1 MFTTVAAFIDPIEAQ
16 LAAGL
21 LQAEGIPARLDDTG
35 TAIANWEWR
44 LAIGGMRLRVPDAQA
59 MHARRVLAALEAGEY
74 ALDEDALDEDALPAR
89 HQDDRCSAPGPQGA
103 RDAGEPTAAC
113 HAADSDTHTAREL
126 RPPDRESLSSRI
138 AWAALMLL
146 GLPLPWR
153 RARDSDAVVRR
164 A

>member
-1 MFTTVAAFIDPIEAQ
+1 MFTTVAAYLDPIEAQ

-59 MHARRVLAALEAGEY
+59 IHARRVLAALDAGEY
-74 ALDEDALDEDALPAR
+74 SLDEHALDEGPLCGGGGEDSRDFMDGTSRKRRCEADAL
-89 HQDDRCSAPGPQGA
+89 Q
-103 RDAGEPTAAC
+103 
-113 HAADSDTHTAREL
+113 
-126 RPPDRESLSSRI
+126 PPYRESLSSRI
-138 AWAALMLL
+138 AWAALMLF

-153 RARDSDAVVRR
+153 RRHEDGAVTRR
-164 A
+164 L

>member
-1 MFTTVAAFIDPIEAQ
+1 MFTTVAAYTDPIEAQ

-59 MHARRVLAALEAGEY
+59 IHARRVLAALDAGEY
-74 ALDEDALDEDALPAR
+74 ALDEDALFDEGEEGNIHGTHGLQDALVAGGAGGSG
-89 HQDDRCSAPGPQGA
+89 DRGSRDSRREAGA
-103 RDAGEPTAAC
+103 L
-113 HAADSDTHTAREL
+113 HA
-126 RPPDRESLSSRI
+126 PDRESVSSRV

-153 RARDSDAVVRR
+153 RRRDQGAATRR
-164 A
+164 V

>member
-1 MFTTVAAFIDPIEAQ
+1 MFTTVAAYSDPIEAQ
-16 LAAGL
+16 LALGL

-59 MHARRVLAALEAGEY
+59 IHARRVLAALEAGEY
-74 ALDEDALDEDALPAR
+74 ALVDEDMDGDGVER
-89 HQDDRCSAPGPQGA
+89 GAP
-103 RDAGEPTAAC
+103 
-113 HAADSDTHTAREL
+113 AADAAGALEA
-126 RPPDRESLSSRI
+126 PDRETTSSRL

-153 RARDSDAVVRR
+153 RRRDERDSAVRR

>member
-1 MFTTVAAFIDPIEAQ
+1 MFTTVAAYSDPIEAQ
-16 LAAGL
+16 LALGL

-59 MHARRVLAALEAGEY
+59 IHARRVLAALEAGEY
-74 ALDEDALDEDALPAR
+74 ALVDEDVDGDGVER
-89 HQDDRCSAPGPQGA
+89 GAP
-103 RDAGEPTAAC
+103 
-113 HAADSDTHTAREL
+113 AADAAGALEA
-126 RPPDRESLSSRI
+126 PDRETTSSRL

-153 RARDSDAVVRR
+153 RRRDERDSAVRR